1 MNLANIME
9 RLEILE
15 ETIRELRGLPG
26 LVVRVEAQIA
36 QLDHRMSEGISAL
49 RAEMAGLEEGSRRH
63 ATALHEGAVE
73 QVRTLG
79 ADLRAEMAGLEEG
92 SRRHATALHEDAV
105 EQVRTL
111 GADLRAEMAGLNEE
125 SRRHALVLHEDLVS
139 RIKTIGEAQ
148 PKRRRRGDL

>member
-1 MNLANIME
+1 MTTPAAPG
-9 RLEILE
+9 RL
-15 ETIRELRGLPG
+15 
-26 LVVRVEAQIA
+26 RVEAQIA
-36 QLDHRMSEGISAL
+36 QLDHRMSEGISA
-49 RAEMAGLEEGSRRH
+49 
-63 ATALHEGAVE
+63 
-73 QVRTLG
+73 
-79 ADLRAEMAGLEEG
+79 LRAEMAGLEEG